1 MNILRK
7 IVKYLRKQKEQVLL
21 LVSNLGKKLV
31 ITQ

>member
-1 MNILRK
+1 MNILGK

-21 LVSNLGKKLV
+21 LVNNLGKKLV

>member
-21 LVSNLGKKLV
+21 LVNNLGKKLV